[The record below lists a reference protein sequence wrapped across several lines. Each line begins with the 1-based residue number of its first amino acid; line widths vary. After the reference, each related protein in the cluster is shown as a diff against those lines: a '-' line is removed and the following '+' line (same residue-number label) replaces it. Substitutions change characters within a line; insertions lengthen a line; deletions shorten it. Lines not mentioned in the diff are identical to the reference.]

1 MVRPGGIQVLR
12 HLAYHPRRKRQ
23 ISGRASRPNGSRRPV
38 RRPEKPHPNRPH
50 SGPGAS
56 RLPAQTGAVASR
68 LLTQHLAP
76 FGGLPCSVNPTK
88 PTHTMIDKTESLI
101 ADLAN
106 DLRPWVEKIE
116 SSIPTTKNHYGRYG
130 QILAQLSKGDRNS
143 AAVIFRAFERAGANL
158 QGLRDGYKNFI

>member
-1 MVRPGGIQVLR
+1 
-12 HLAYHPRRKRQ
+12 
-23 ISGRASRPNGSRRPV
+23 
-38 RRPEKPHPNRPH
+38 
-50 SGPGAS
+50 
-56 RLPAQTGAVASR
+56 
-68 LLTQHLAP
+68 
-76 FGGLPCSVNPTK
+76 
-88 PTHTMIDKTESLI
+88 MIDKTESLI